1 MRKTMMMLAVCLML
15 AGMLGVNGTFA
26 MPDTAALGR
35 WFEDLTAWIGDSLG
49 APAEDE
55 NEFSVSLVYPDGSQ
69 TPQLTPGA
77 DIQRKI
83 AVTNNAESAPAY
95 FRLAVAVQASAL
107 ELDYLT
113 AKVGGSSY
121 AWTNDWR
128 DIEIDGRAFKLK
140 VGTYLKKLPV
150 GGTSDAA
157 ELTVSMNVSVTNEQ
171 MAKID
176 ADFLQVQAMA
186 VDANA
191 FDKDAGNNPIVADP
205 GKTLAETVLDKALPL
220 TDSFN
225 PFS

>member
-35 WFEDLTAWIGDSLG
+35 WFEDLTAWIGGSLG

-55 NEFSVSLVYPDGSQ
+55 SEFDVSLVYLDGSQ

-77 DIQRKI
+77 VIRRKI
-83 AVTNNAESAPAY
+83 AVTNNAESDPAY

-107 ELDYLT
+107 DYLT
-113 AKVGGSSY
+113 AEVGGSGY

-140 VGTYLKKLPV
+140 VGTYKAVLPV
-150 GGTSDAA
+150 GNTSDAA
-157 ELTVSMNVSVTNEQ
+157 ELKVSMNVSVTNEQ

-191 FDKDAGNNPIVADP
+191 FDKDAGNNPIVADS

-225 PFS
+225 PFN